1 MSPSTAHPA
10 ATRRAIRSA
19 WVRNGIVWLALVALL
34 ATATAVAFL
43 PWGAWGFAADI
54 LLSAAAAGL
63 VGVVSMGARPLA
75 DADPPRRGGRLP
87 VPPRDVH
94 HHGLRHLQPRVRAA
108 GPAITRRR
116 GRLSG

>member
-63 VGVVSMGARPLA
+63 VGVVSMGLDRSPTLIRLA
-75 DADPPRRGGRLP
+75 A
-87 VPPRDVH
+87 
-94 HHGLRHLQPRVRAA
+94 AA
-108 GPAITRRR
+108 GFLFLLVMFTITACDIYNRV
-116 GRLSG
+116 